1 MKKIIQM
8 FKKWIEKIKN
18 KRKLKKKLKEIKDN
32 DPFIYQ

>member
-18 KRKLKKKLKEIKDN
+18 KRKLKKKLKEIQDN

>member
-18 KRKLKKKLKEIKDN
+18 KRKLKNKLKEIKDN